1 MFPLHNP
8 PSIPLPFA
16 SKRVL
21 PHPPTHSHF
30 TPLASPFS
38 GVSSLHR
45 TKHLGAT
52 NKPMYALW
60 LVV

>member
-38 GVSSLHR
+38 GVLSLHR
-45 TKHLGAT
+45 TKQLPSH
-52 NKPMYALW
+52 
-60 LVV
+60 